1 MILQYFM
8 NLLGLGQAVLLVYI
22 LKTSEDGMRFWSNQY
37 GELWMEMTFMG
48 ILMII
53 YIMLTTET
61 FNQTIDELRG
71 DRHA

>member
-61 FNQTIDELRG
+61 FNQTIDELIG